1 MFSGV
6 MSIFEPDRILACERF
21 MLDDTRAVDV
31 APRAFV
37 EVAVARCD
45 FAELIALPVEV
56 ALLVFAEVNV
66 LPVEDALLALV
77 EVGVPPVVLAFTVGG
92 ALVVTRPELEP
103 PPETP
108 LLRVVGIET
117 FGVADAFGIVAFVD
131 IPAFTELAPDPAL
144 DVDFTLT
151 EVFGV
156 LALEPPLLGCTV
168 AGLNEPVFILD
179 FLLRP

>member
-6 MSIFEPDRILACERF
+6 MSIFEPDRILACERL

-31 APRAFV
+31 VPRAFV

-56 ALLVFAEVNV
+56 ALL
-66 LPVEDALLALV
+66 ALV
-77 EVGVPPVVLAFTVGG
+77 EVGVLPVVLAFTVGG
-92 ALVVTRPELEP
+92 TLVVTRPELEP

-131 IPAFTELAPDPAL
+131 VPAFTELAPDPAL

-151 EVFGV
+151 EVFG
-156 LALEPPLLGCTV
+156 AFTLEPP
-168 AGLNEPVFILD
+168 
-179 FLLRP
+179 